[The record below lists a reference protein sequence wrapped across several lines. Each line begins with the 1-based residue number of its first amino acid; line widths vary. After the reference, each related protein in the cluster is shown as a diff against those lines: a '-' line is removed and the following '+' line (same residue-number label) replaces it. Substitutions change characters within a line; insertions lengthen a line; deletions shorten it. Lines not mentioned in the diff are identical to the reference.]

1 MIIAANAICNIV
13 FVGAVAACVAV
24 AWRMR
29 AAPLPVSA
37 PASPEETILPTP
49 SPMAVFGELNVAGGG
64 DGQSPELNHPEE
76 IELVER
82 PTLRRSS
89 RPSVRVLRYGSAENV

>member
-1 MIIAANAICNIV
+1 MAAV
-13 FVGAVAACVAV
+13 
-24 AWRMR
+24 WRAR

-49 SPMAVFGELNVAGGG
+49 SPIVNFGELNVAGGG
-64 DGQSPELNHPEE
+64 DGQSPVLNQPEE
-76 IELVER
+76 IELLER

>member
-1 MIIAANAICNIV
+1 MAAV
-13 FVGAVAACVAV
+13 
-24 AWRMR
+24 WRKR
-29 AAPLPVSA
+29 AAPLPVLA
-37 PASPEETILPTP
+37 PASPEETLLPTP
-49 SPMAVFGELNVAGGG
+49 SPIVAFGELNVAGGG
-64 DGQSPELNHPEE
+64 DGQSPDLNHPEE